1 MRRLPG
7 PVLVGLFLGALSLP
21 ALAQGQGE
29 APKTPRPKDPKEQQ
43 EEFPRWT
50 IQGTFY
56 TDFSAVEAEKHARDP
71 FPEEGVTGEFAMGA
85 TYHADK
91 SLTVVVRACVGCHS
105 FELENAYFDW
115 EMTPTWSLRAGRI
128 PVPFGGLSRRTD
140 ASHVESAT
148 KPLPY
153 MMGGMPYEA
162 NYNLGIVPAPFIDN
176 GAAVTGTFW
185 VTKNSKVTV
194 ETALVRGLKG
204 TSPDLDF
211 ELSRDFE
218 DFNGEPAVAG
228 RVLLATDTIT
238 TGASFTCGHYDFDS
252 DLEYF
257 MGSVEMTVRLGTW
270 NLRLEGVMRDT
281 DYFTPDAFSMNRRRE
296 TSHRIAYV
304 VQADGPIAEAWR
316 GFLLHDYLK
325 VEDIF
330 LGLGGPASMPNAN
343 TTDDENTTFRLAGGV
358 VYSVR
363 AGLQVKG
370 SVEYWDPSD
379 FEKAVVFHL
388 GLVASY

>member
-1 MRRLPG
+1 MRLPG
-7 PVLVGLFLGALSLP
+7 PVMVGLFLGALSLP

-29 APKTPRPKDPKEQQ
+29 APKTPRPKDAKGQQ

-56 TDFSAVEAEKHARDP
+56 TDFSAVEAEKHARSP
-71 FPEEGVTGEFAMGA
+71 FAEEGITGEFSMGA

-91 SLTVVVRACVGCHS
+91 TLTVVVKACVGCHS

-115 EMTPTWSLRAGRI
+115 EMTPTWSLRGGRI

-140 ASHVESAT
+140 PSHVESAT

-162 NYNLGIVPAPFIDN
+162 NYNLGIVPAPFVDN
-176 GAAVTGTFW
+176 GASLMGTFW
-185 VTKNSKVTV
+185 VAKESKLTL
-194 ETALVRGLKG
+194 ETAVVRGLKG
-204 TSPDLDF
+204 LLVDPDYDI
-211 ELSRDFE
+211 SRDFE
-218 DFNGEPAVAG
+218 DNNGEPAVAS
-228 RVLLATDTIT
+228 RLLLASGPIT
-238 TGASFTCGHYDFDS
+238 TGASFTWGRYDAEGLLDY
-252 DLEYF
+252 L
-257 MGSVEMTVRLGTW
+257 MGSVELTVRFGTW
-270 NLRLEGVMRDT
+270 NLRLEGVMRET
-281 DYFTPDAFSMNRRRE
+281 DYFTPDPFSMNRQRESYRR
-296 TSHRIAYV
+296 TAYV
-304 VQADGPIAEAWR
+304 VQADGPITDALR
-316 GFLLHDYLK
+316 GFILHDYMK

-330 LGLGGPASMPNAN
+330 LGLSGPQAMPNAG
-343 TTDDENTTFRLAGGV
+343 TTDDSNSTFRLAGGV